1 MLNIEKTVTASPEQW
16 MIAIEGARNAMNSW
30 NRIDSY
36 IEYIENPVTGNRA
49 PWQFHMGEND
59 DKLLRN
65 LNSAGSE
72 HAKFKRMLPV
82 TVTLAAP
89 MYLFK
94 ELDTYKVATVRNS
107 TSTMHKIHAKE
118 FTLDDFSVEH
128 LNELSTQTME
138 EIIYRLNKCRD
149 RYLVTKDKDDWWQMI
164 QLLPSSYN
172 QKSTLYLNYEVLS
185 NIYKQRRHHKLDCW
199 HTFCDWIETLPYS
212 YLITGDLD
220 DESIISNS

>member
-1 MLNIEKTVTASPEQW
+1 MLKIEKTVTASPEQW

-36 IEYIENPVTGNRA
+36 IEYIENPVTMNRA
-49 PWQFHMGEND
+49 AWQFHMGEND
-59 DKLLRN
+59 EKLLRN
-65 LNSAGSE
+65 LSSAGSE

-82 TVTLAAP
+82 TVTLTAP

-185 NIYKQRRHHKLDCW
+185 NIYKQRRHHKLDEW

-212 YLITGDLD
+212 YLITGDLEEQND
-220 DESIISNS
+220 